1 MKERYR
7 LSLSQV
13 WVLISSFCLLLPVFM
28 PSSADP
34 QHFFE
39 NVMGTVTVTMFILSF
54 PMSLIG
60 LPVMFMTGAILE
72 IDPTSIEG
80 MYLNLTLM
88 FVFGIV
94 QWFWIVP
101 RFLANN
107 TTFQTLN
114 LLSAGP
120 EVLLAEAK
128 MEGRVDFYD
137 ARGRT
142 PLERVIEGD
151 PESPINPS

>member
-1 MKERYR
+1 MNERFK
-7 LSLSQV
+7 LSLGQI

-54 PMSLIG
+54 PLSLVG
-60 LPVMFMTGAILE
+60 LPLMFMTGAILQV
-72 IDPTSIEG
+72 DLRSIEG
-80 MYLNLTLM
+80 MYLNLTMM
-88 FVFGIV
+88 FAFGV
-94 QWFWIVP
+94 MQWFWILP
-101 RFLANN
+101 RYLAKNPK
-107 TTFQTLN
+107 FQTLN
-114 LLSAGP
+114 LLGTRP

-128 MEGRVDFYD
+128 IESRTDFYD
-137 ARGRT
+137 TRGRT
-142 PLERVIEGD
+142 PLERVIQND

>member
-1 MKERYR
+1 MNERFR
-7 LSLSQV
+7 LSLGQI

-54 PMSLIG
+54 PLSLFG
-60 LPVMFMTGAILE
+60 LPLMFMAGVILR
-72 IDPTSIEG
+72 IHPTSIEG
-80 MYLNLTLM
+80 MYLNLTIM
-88 FVFGIV
+88 FVLGVI

-101 RFLANN
+101 KFFANDPK
-107 TTFQTLN
+107 FQTLN
-114 LLSAGP
+114 LLGARP

-128 MEGRVDFYD
+128 IESRVDFYD

-142 PLERVIEGD
+142 PVERVIQSD
-151 PESPINPS
+151 PDSPINPS

>member
-1 MKERYR
+1 MNERIK
-7 LSLSQV
+7 LSLGQI
-13 WVLISSFCLLLPVFM
+13 WVLISAFCLLLPVFM

-39 NVMGTVTVTMFILSF
+39 NVMGTVTVTLFILSF
-54 PMSLIG
+54 PMSLFG
-60 LPVMFMTGAILE
+60 LPVMLMTGAILG
-72 IDPTSIEG
+72 INPTSIEG

-88 FVFGIV
+88 FVFGVV

-101 RFLANN
+101 RWLANEPK
-107 TTFQTLN
+107 FQTLN
-114 LLSAGP
+114 LFCARP

-128 MEGRVDFYD
+128 IESRVDLYD

-142 PLERVIEGD
+142 PVERVIGSD
-151 PESPINPS
+151 PENPINPS